1 MRTRDPDAK
10 REALLDAG
18 ATLADELGLGQLS
31 VNRIIATAGVAKG
44 SFFHHFG
51 DRAGFFVE
59 LHRRFHDRLAAEIE
73 AAVRDLLPGR
83 WRLLAGTGAYLDG
96 CRRDHGTRALL
107 LEARAEPAVLDE
119 VTRRNDQ
126 FSALAEPDFAR
137 GPAAGPGAA
146 DREGQAG

>member
-1 MRTRDPDAK
+1 MRRRAGGWRWRRGWATTSSGCGSGSARPTTWTTRSWTGCAARTSRIIDRPVGQCLGLAAMRTRDPDAK

-59 LHRRFHDRLAAEIE
+59 LHRRFHDRLAAEI
-73 AAVRDLLPGR
+73 
-83 WRLLAGTGAYLDG
+83 
-96 CRRDHGTRALL
+96 
-107 LEARAEPAVLDE
+107 
-119 VTRRNDQ
+119 
-126 FSALAEPDFAR
+126 
-137 GPAAGPGAA
+137 
-146 DREGQAG
+146 